1 MAADMQVSETLKK
14 FAVKVTTASVKER
27 KEIFGELKQCLKG
40 KELPEPAIKGLCKL
54 FCLTP
59 HRYRDSASRREI
71 LSAIAQLAERQPDI
85 LVMSLLHC
93 LLNSGVVSKNGEP
106 GWVLL

>member
-1 MAADMQVSETLKK
+1 MFFV
-14 FAVKVTTASVKER
+14 FSV
-27 KEIFGELKQCLKG
+27 FV
-40 KELPEPAIKGLCKL
+40 
-54 FCLTP
+54 
-59 HRYRDSASRREI
+59 RDAASRREI

-106 GWVLL
+106 GYVCHITDFD